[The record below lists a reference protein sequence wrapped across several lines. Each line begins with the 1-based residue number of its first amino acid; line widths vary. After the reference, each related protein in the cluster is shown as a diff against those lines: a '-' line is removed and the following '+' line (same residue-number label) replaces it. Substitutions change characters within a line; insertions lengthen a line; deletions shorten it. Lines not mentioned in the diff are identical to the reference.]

1 MAATAPPKG
10 DPDQQK
16 RARSPEMAEADAPE
30 VWPEVDALV
39 EENKALKD
47 LVVRLST
54 LVVRNVVEDH

>member
-1 MAATAPPKG
+1 MAATAPPTG

-39 EENKALKD
+39 EENKLACWVWRAGVAGMPALP
-47 LVVRLST
+47 
-54 LVVRNVVEDH
+54 H